1 MFIVVF
7 KNNDILWKWKCFKVS
22 PSECSK
28 SVPMPCRCIKLLSN
42 VLSLSVPLQIS
53 SPTMSQSPPPQGREE
68 SMHNDG
74 KGIQVSLC
82 FIRLPPKPSKGDK
95 KCRKNAKKPKDS
107 FVFWIHEDDKLKDL
121 LEAAINTIG
130 HGHLEWMIGN
140 WSGPLDAS
148 NFTVRYTIPQNSS
161 YKDISIKYTI
171 DYMTLISEVTKK
183 QSALFNLVIEEVKVV
198 HLTFPI
204 SNLCSSRS
212 SPTMRTIQP
221 IQRMKMTRMEG
232 KRKWVLN
239 HISHPLY
246 MHICIHHYR
255 KLDHLLR
262 KLNKTS
268 RLTNSKFSMLV
279 MTNPASS
286 SIALYFHPVSIYIS
300 HMCTWMSGLLLLWG
314 NFTQYCIHNLT
325 ILQGWKGFWCWW
337 KASTLWEYVR

>member
-22 PSECSK
+22 PSKCGK

-42 VLSLSVPLQIS
+42 TLSLSVPLQIS

-82 FIRLPPKPSKGDK
+82 FIGLPPKPSKGDK

-107 FVFWIHEDDKLKDL
+107 FVFWIHEDDELKDM
-121 LEAAINTIG
+121 LEAAIYTIG
-130 HGHLEWMIGN
+130 HSHLEWMIGN
-140 WSGPLDAS
+140 WSGLLDAS
-148 NFTVRYTIPQNSS
+148 NFTVRYTIPWNSS

-183 QSALFNLVIEEVKVV
+183 PSALFNLVIEEVKVV
-198 HLTFPI
+198 HPTFPI

-212 SPTMRTIQP
+212 SPTMRTIQL
-221 IQRMKMTRMEG
+221 IQRMKMMRMEG

-246 MHICIHHYR
+246 ASIIIENWTISWGNWTRQVDQQTQNSLCLWWLILPAALLLCI
-255 KLDHLLR
+255 
-262 KLNKTS
+262 
-268 RLTNSKFSMLV
+268 
-279 MTNPASS
+279 
-286 SIALYFHPVSIYIS
+286 SIQFPSIS
-300 HMCTWMSGLLLLWG
+300 HTYAPEWVGFC
-314 NFTQYCIHNLT
+314 YCEE
-325 ILQGWKGFWCWW
+325 ILPNI
-337 KASTLWEYVR
+337 AYII